1 MTATAF
7 SHTTALSH
15 NSSVN
20 DTRLSDFMA
29 SVREFGRD
37 AASGKDALPKL
48 AISVVSAAADGVI
61 DMGKDADGKDG
72 ATRIFEEYARAE
84 GKKAIHN
91 RSPESVKAQVSKL
104 RQLLNFGSNPK
115 WDAVEVINEAF
126 EVRGK
131 FMDEGIEVKPAYAAY
146 VDVAREQLKQDSQ
159 LTTNQIESVVAK
171 SPNIKETSLEKVY
184 QKMQKQLE
192 DIITGEG
199 KGQLAGLKDDAPEVE
214 QMHEL
219 VTQRLAKLMQAKQDA
234 DDDALLARAQEIL
247 SARGTSSN
255 DASIAA

>member
-1 MTATAF
+1 MTGATAF
-7 SHTTALSH
+7 SHTTGLAH
-15 NSSVN
+15 NANVN
-20 DTRLSDFMA
+20 DTRLSDFLA

-61 DMGKDADGKDG
+61 DQAKDQDGKDG
-72 ATRIFEEYARAE
+72 ATRIFEEYTRAE

-104 RQLLNFGSNPK
+104 RQLINFGSNPK
-115 WDAVEVINEAF
+115 FDGVEVINEAF
-126 EVRGK
+126 EVRTR

-146 VDVAREQLKQDSQ
+146 VDVAREQLKQDTQ

-171 SPNIKETSLEKVY
+171 STAPKETSLEKVY
-184 QKMQKQLE
+184 QKMQKDLE
-192 DIITGEG
+192 SIITGEG
-199 KGQLAGLKDDAPEVE
+199 KGSLAGLKDDAPEIE

-219 VTQRLAKLMQAKQDA
+219 IGQRLAKIMQAKLDA
-234 DDDALLARAQEIL
+234 EDDAKLAEATEIL
-247 SARGTSSN
+247 SRRG
-255 DASIAA
+255 AESIAA